1 MNEGALERRQV
12 SAPAVP
18 FPSVTSR
25 SHAAQR
31 GRTADLAVHSVRPEM
46 GASPPSSLK
55 VLSGSCLR
63 LVPKVTSF
71 LDTDFP
77 AEITHREDTHRP
89 DAADKLPSAIRVC
102 AAGAHAATRG
112 SVLQREP
119 GRSRCEPGI
128 FRALRVAVA

>member
-1 MNEGALERRQV
+1 M
-12 SAPAVP
+12 SAPAMP
-18 FPSVTSR
+18 FLSVTSR

-31 GRTADLAVHSVRPEM
+31 GRTVNLAVRGVRPET
-46 GASPPSSLK
+46 GASPPLSLK

-77 AEITHREDTHRP
+77 AEITHREDTHRL
-89 DAADKLPSAIRVC
+89 DAVDKLPSAIRVC
-102 AAGAHAATRG
+102 TAGAHAATRG

-119 GRSRCEPGI
+119 GRSRCDPGI
-128 FRALRVAVA
+128 FRALRVAVT